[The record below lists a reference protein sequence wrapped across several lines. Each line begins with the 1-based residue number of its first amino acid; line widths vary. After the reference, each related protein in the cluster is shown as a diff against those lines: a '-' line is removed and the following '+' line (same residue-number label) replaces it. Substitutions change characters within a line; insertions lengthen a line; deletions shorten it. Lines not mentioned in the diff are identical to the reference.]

1 MFLSMGNLSGYLN
14 GCLRAAL
21 QVVSGAAFV
30 VALALLIVPCRAA
43 SAQDVTELA
52 LEASVSGGNT
62 PGAVR
67 PLRVIFVVDGSNSM
81 REEEKESPTAST
93 GIRRWDLVARS
104 LRSDVRALTAAGVP
118 AEITTVR
125 FSDAPCDVA
134 KGVGVVWR
142 GTLAS
147 EADAEQVSA
156 DIISGLGSP
165 SGGTKLF
172 LSVQNAVAALDQD
185 LRSGR
190 YSGGQIIVY
199 SDGADSTWSP
209 FGGDRKALQEQT
221 VAAVRELRQRYPMS
235 NVVLRTF
242 GNDARAVAKE
252 LPDLIDLT
260 GAALRVAPKVSNV
273 SFRPAV
279 SQMEPL
285 RSARVQRITVRSQG
299 LDESLAQGVGVQF
312 VMVDAGGQPSGQ
324 PIRAE
329 YRNGAWSAE
338 IALPASERGLDVRV
352 LAEAP
357 GIAPTAAV
365 VRAPA
370 LALPPNVRD
379 WGLPKCGSE
388 WGTSCVVATPVPLSV
403 RVPDHQ
409 VRWFSDDGSW
419 SAQGASVSHPGFA
432 KAGEYRV
439 GIEVRTEDGAKKE
452 WLTVRAIDPTLE
464 IVQERPS
471 ANVGDEVSYRVSP
484 LSGAIASGARA
495 SDVRWFIDGQQV
507 GSGGSL
513 KTRFQQRGKALVSA
527 EVSVDVCGVQQRA
540 TGSCLTAV
548 VPVPSVELIKAELVS
563 GAGGANSIPVRVMV
577 ASRVAA
583 VELKFNG
590 AAPVRTPIAQVSST
604 DDATIMVEVPAQ
616 FTSAPGTV
624 SVAAT
629 PEVRG
634 DNGKVDSAASSAGR
648 REDKYEVRKP
658 DPRIIF
664 DEPVTG
670 FVAAY
675 ESQVPIKLHLEGSP
689 ADLGAVSKVHLE
701 YSDGRSADIAVGK
714 DAKGA
719 ASVTP
724 RFASGTA
731 KLGISATAIGSDG
744 KPLGKVEKCSV
755 DLRQPKLQMV
765 ASVDQVHRTS
775 KSPADLV
782 FRIECSENSGHWDES
797 IESTDWTVMPEG
809 IAVAA
814 SQDKTK
820 LVLQVNGIGE
830 LQVKATVRRAGGSE
844 VLGPV
849 RVPVVIDPVK
859 PNFRVTELNSA
870 SQVGTVIGERMIR
883 IHDRTDGPVASRSF
897 EIRRDGGE
905 WMPVSSPDS
914 FTFAAATQRGEL
926 VEVRGTF
933 TSIDGTVVIGDV
945 QEFRASPDH
954 NWALVAV
961 AALVSIGLLV
971 AAGALCLN
979 NEFLGARG
987 SWSGDESG
995 NYGRQDFTVR
1005 WLRGGNRCSLVSK
1018 RATLELPNIYGENED
1033 DFRWL
1038 DELRNKGVRIEM
1050 GGNLP
1055 KPRLTGGGG
1064 VGIEGSGRGGR
1075 VRRTALMPTDPLGQ
1089 CVYLETSPSP
1099 NTAFISWV
1107 SLTAVATAVVS
1118 GFTFLFLGGYI

>member
-1 MFLSMGNLSGYLN
+1 
-14 GCLRAAL
+14 
-21 QVVSGAAFV
+21 
-30 VALALLIVPCRAA
+30 
-43 SAQDVTELA
+43 VTELA
-52 LEASVSGGNT
+52 LEASVSGGKA

-104 LRSDVRALTAAGVP
+104 LQSDVRALTAAGVP
-118 AEITTVR
+118 AEITAVR
-125 FSDAPCDVA
+125 FSDSPCDVA

-147 EADAEQVSA
+147 EADAGQVSA
-156 DIISGLGSP
+156 DIVSGLGSP
-165 SGGTKLF
+165 GGGTKLF
-172 LSVQNAVAALDQD
+172 LSVQNAVAALAQD

-209 FGGDRKALQEQT
+209 FGGEREALQQQT
-221 VAAVRELRQRYPMS
+221 VTAVRELRQRYPMS

-242 GNDARAVAKE
+242 GSDARAVAKE

-285 RSARVQRITVRSQG
+285 RTARGQRITVRSQG
-299 LDESLAQGVGVQF
+299 LDESLAQGIGVQ
-312 VMVDAGGQPSGQ
+312 VVPVDAGGQPVGQ
-324 PIRAE
+324 PVRAA
-329 YRNGAWSAE
+329 YSNGTWSAE
-338 IALPASERGLDVRV
+338 VALPASERGLDVRV
-352 LAEAP
+352 SAEAP
-357 GIAPTAAV
+357 GIAQAVAV

-388 WGTSCVVATPVPLSV
+388 WGTSCTVSTPVPLSV
-403 RVPDHQ
+403 RVPANQ
-409 VRWFSDDGSW
+409 VRWFSEDGSW
-419 SAQGASVSHPGFA
+419 DAQGPSVVHPGFA
-432 KAGEYRV
+432 KAGDYRI
-439 GIEVRTEDGAKKE
+439 GIEIRSDDWEKKE
-452 WLTVRAIDPTLE
+452 WLTVHAIDPSLV
-464 IVQERPS
+464 IVQERAS
-471 ANVGDEVSYRVSP
+471 VNVDDEVVYRVDP
-484 LSGAIASGARA
+484 QSGALASGARA
-495 SDVRWFIDGQQV
+495 SDVRWFVDGRQA

-527 EVSVDVCGVQQRA
+527 EVSVDACGTQQRA

-563 GAGGANSIPVRVMV
+563 GAGDTNKIPVRVMV

-583 VELKFNG
+583 VELKFDG
-590 AAPVRTPIAQVSST
+590 AAAVRTPIAQVSST
-604 DDATIMVEVPAQ
+604 DDATIMVDVPAQ
-616 FTSAPGTV
+616 FTATPGAV
-624 SVAAT
+624 SVVAT

-634 DNGKVDSAASSAGR
+634 DGGKADSAASAAGR
-648 REDKYEVRKP
+648 REGKYEVRKP

-670 FVAAY
+670 LVAAY
-675 ESQVPIKLHLEGSP
+675 ESQVPIKLHLEGTP
-689 ADLGAVSKVHLE
+689 ADLGAVSKVHVE

-731 KLGISATAIGSDG
+731 KLGISATAIGNDG

-797 IESTDWTVMPEG
+797 IERTDWTVMPEG

-905 WMPVSSPDS
+905 WMPISSPDS
-914 FTFAAATQRGEL
+914 FAFAAATQRGQR

-995 NYGRQDFTVR
+995 NYGRQDFTIR

>member
-1 MFLSMGNLSGYLN
+1 
-14 GCLRAAL
+14 
-21 QVVSGAAFV
+21 
-30 VALALLIVPCRAA
+30 
-43 SAQDVTELA
+43 
-52 LEASVSGGNT
+52 
-62 PGAVR
+62 
-67 PLRVIFVVDGSNSM
+67 
-81 REEEKESPTAST
+81 
-93 GIRRWDLVARS
+93 
-104 LRSDVRALTAAGVP
+104 
-118 AEITTVR
+118 
-125 FSDAPCDVA
+125 
-134 KGVGVVWR
+134 
-142 GTLAS
+142 
-147 EADAEQVSA
+147 
-156 DIISGLGSP
+156 
-165 SGGTKLF
+165 
-172 LSVQNAVAALDQD
+172 
-185 LRSGR
+185 
-190 YSGGQIIVY
+190 
-199 SDGADSTWSP
+199 
-209 FGGDRKALQEQT
+209 
-221 VAAVRELRQRYPMS
+221 
-235 NVVLRTF
+235 
-242 GNDARAVAKE
+242 
-252 LPDLIDLT
+252 
-260 GAALRVAPKVSNV
+260 
-273 SFRPAV
+273 
-279 SQMEPL
+279 MEPL
-285 RSARVQRITVRSQG
+285 RSARGQRITVRSQG

-403 RVPDHQ
+403 RVPGNQ
-409 VRWFSDDGSW
+409 VRWFSEDGSW

-484 LSGAIASGARA
+484 QSGAIASGART

-675 ESQVPIKLHLEGSP
+675 ESQVPIKLHLEGTP
-689 ADLGAVSKVHLE
+689 ADLGAVSKVHVE

-870 SQVGTVIGERMIR
+870 TQVGTVIGERMIR

-905 WMPVSSPDS
+905 WMPISSPDS
-914 FTFAAATQRGEL
+914 FMFAAATQRGQR

-971 AAGALCLN
+971 AAARLCLN
-979 NEFLGARG
+979 NQYLGATVAWG
-987 SWSGDESG
+987 NEFDPDGDLQPIRLHG
-995 NYGRQDFTVR
+995 P
-1005 WLRGGNRCSLVSK
+1005 NRCNLLTK
-1018 RATLELPNIYGENED
+1018 QAQLELPGIPMNVPED
-1033 DFRWL
+1033 DRNWAWL
-1038 DELRNKGVRIEM
+1038 KSLTEGGFHVTLGGEFPEPQLLNGKQRSTQAQISLYGNM
-1050 GGNLP
+1050 GGD
-1055 KPRLTGGGG
+1055 
-1064 VGIEGSGRGGR
+1064 
-1075 VRRTALMPTDPLGQ
+1075 VRRYTVASALSRSQ
-1089 CVYLETSPSP
+1089 VWFEIQPSA
-1099 NTAFISWV
+1099 TVKQISWL
-1107 SLTAVATAVVS
+1107 SLTAVSTAVAC
-1118 GFTFLFLGGYI
+1118 GFAYLFIGGYI